1 MAKKSDDFVLRLAIL
16 IIIIVLLYFAI
27 VEINHEQEAL
37 SNLRTE
43 IYDVSV
49 SRIGLT
55 SADLIVKLKFTNPTG
70 YDTPSFVVKA
80 DVYINGIYVGQ
91 IVIPETKVYANSY
104 SFQSSTL
111 TVSYSGGV
119 EALLRGSFE
128 VTLHGRIEYKLL
140 GIIPREVRF

>member
-55 SADLIVKLKFTNPTG
+55 SADLVVKLK
-70 YDTPSFVVKA
+70 
-80 DVYINGIYVGQ
+80 
-91 IVIPETKVYANSY
+91 
-104 SFQSSTL
+104 
-111 TVSYSGGV
+111 
-119 EALLRGSFE
+119 
-128 VTLHGRIEYKLL
+128 
-140 GIIPREVRF
+140 